1 MWQRFLFMAL
11 GIMLMVGL
19 WFWFG
24 PSPENASA
32 PPIIEEPPILLPEP
46 SREEAPLPPPVAV
59 PREITESIRYTVP
72 FTSQAPTGDWSQ
84 SAFQDGCEEASTLMV
99 WMARTGTTLTREEA
113 RTKLLHMA
121 EFQTEKIGHGVD
133 TDISDTQEYLLKQYF
148 NITDARVETDITLTD
163 LKAALQEGLVIV
175 PTNGRALKN
184 PNFTRP
190 GPLQHML
197 VLTGYDVATQEFITH
212 DPGTRLGKDYRYAE
226 RVLFDAIREYP
237 TGKHLPI
244 PTERKTMLVVP
255 FDPTPVSK

>member
-1 MWQRFLFMAL
+1 MWERLLFVVLGLAL
-11 GIMLMVGL
+11 IGEI
-19 WFWFG
+19 WFWYTRFQSDD
-24 PSPENASA
+24 PAPAIVEEN
-32 PPIIEEPPILLPEP
+32 PIFIPEP
-46 SREEAPLPPPVAV
+46 LVEDKLVSPPVAT
-59 PREITESIRYTVP
+59 PREITKTIRYAVP
-72 FTSQAPTGDWSQ
+72 FTSQAPTGDWTE

-148 NITDARVETDITLTD
+148 KITDARVETDITLTD

-244 PTERKTMLVVP
+244 PTERKAMIVVP
-255 FDPTPVSK
+255 FSSKS